1 MDQLIRLF
9 HLVLVVG
16 VEGEYWPELLTGALP
31 ELLNTNLNVEKTFIS
46 PGQNKSFLDI
56 RHSILYSTF
65 IFRYLQIYLDI
76 FR

>member
-46 PGQNKSFLDI
+46 LGQNKSFLDI
-56 RHSILYSTF
+56 RHSITVGK
-65 IFRYLQIYLDI
+65 DHKV
-76 FR
+76 

>member
-46 PGQNKSFLDI
+46 QDKIKVF
-56 RHSILYSTF
+56 STF
-65 IFRYLQIYLDI
+65 DI
-76 FR
+76 QSP